1 MRKEQ
6 GHDDVDVSDH
16 FRPEKRDRML
26 RKKENISWNV
36 LFMVYCTCLLI
47 FTSMRH
53 PEVGVSQFSWC
64 RLKSSLEMLVMR
76 QAEKTATIKTNSISD
91 KTGNMLRI

>member
-16 FRPEKRDRML
+16 FRPEKRDIIS
-26 RKKENISWNV
+26 RKKHNIAWNV
-36 LFMVYCTCLLI
+36 LFMVYYTCLLI

-53 PEVGVSQFSWC
+53 PEVGGSQFSLC

-76 QAEKTATIKTNSISD
+76 QAENDSHNKDQFNI
-91 KTGNMLRI
+91 